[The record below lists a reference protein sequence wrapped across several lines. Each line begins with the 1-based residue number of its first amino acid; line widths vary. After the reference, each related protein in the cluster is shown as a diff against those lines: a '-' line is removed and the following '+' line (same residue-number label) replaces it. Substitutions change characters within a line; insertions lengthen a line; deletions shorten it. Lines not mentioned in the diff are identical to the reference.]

1 MKINLVALTVLA
13 ASSLLS
19 IESSLAKTQVLSDAQ
34 VKQKVIEAS
43 IADYPGPCACPFNH
57 ARNGSSCGKR
67 SAWSK
72 PGGYDPICYADE
84 VTPQMIKDWR
94 EQHKQ

>member
-1 MKINLVALTVLA
+1 MRINPLVLILLA

-19 IESSLAKTQVLSDAQ
+19 IESSLAKTSVLSDAQ
-34 VKQKVIEAS
+34 IKQKVIEES
-43 IADYPGPCACPFNH
+43 IAQYPGPCACPFNH

-72 PGGYDPICYADE
+72 PGGYDPICYANE